1 MGKIRHR
8 TSLQDIADH
17 LGLHVSSV
25 SLALRQD
32 PRMRSETIAQ
42 VQAAAVELGYR
53 ANPYVSAWMRHVRDP
68 ERAQDGAGLALIL
81 GSPTNQ
87 RAIEA
92 KYYQSLLLG
101 ARKEALRLGFNLV
114 DYGFDDT
121 FSNLDKALRSMT
133 YRGIRGVLIYDPTV
147 SIPGEVLAR
156 FEEHF
161 ATVVMLRTG
170 TNRFHSVASDAVG
183 NMEMALARLGALGCR
198 RIGLPSSGR
207 LDALSSFNRRNAST
221 YLLAQAM
228 LPAEDR
234 LPLVD
239 DVHPPSKDSI
249 CVWLK
254 KYRPDGI
261 ISLNPWLHSWL
272 VDFGVR
278 IPEDLRYA
286 LIGTEGHMGVAGVT
300 GVDTRGE
307 DMGRASVFKLASLLS
322 GNFFGVPDC
331 PQLTLISGRWVDG
344 ETA

>member
-1 MGKIRHR
+1 
-8 TSLQDIADH
+8 
-17 LGLHVSSV
+17 
-25 SLALRQD
+25 
-32 PRMRSETIAQ
+32 
-42 VQAAAVELGYR
+42 
-53 ANPYVSAWMRHVRDP
+53 
-68 ERAQDGAGLALIL
+68 
-81 GSPTNQ
+81 
-87 RAIEA
+87 
-92 KYYQSLLLG
+92 
-101 ARKEALRLGFNLV
+101 
-114 DYGFDDT
+114 
-121 FSNLDKALRSMT
+121 
-133 YRGIRGVLIYDPTV
+133 
-147 SIPGEVLAR
+147 
-156 FEEHF
+156 
-161 ATVVMLRTG
+161 
-170 TNRFHSVASDAVG
+170 
-183 NMEMALARLGALGCR
+183 MEMALARLGALGCR